1 MKVLKFGGSSIAT
14 PERVEKVIEIILNSK
29 DVKAV
34 VFSAFGG
41 ITNKLIEM
49 SSLASLGDK
58 DYLKLLDEIK
68 EQHINA
74 VEFLIKNTT
83 KVNENINLLFEEL
96 TDILHG
102 VFLVKEASLR
112 SKDLIMSFGERL
124 SAYIISEA
132 IKQKFSVDYLD
143 SRKII
148 KTNGNYGNAL
158 VNYRLTNENI
168 KNHFKERA
176 NIQIVT
182 GFIASNSKGITTTLG
197 RGGSD
202 FTVSIIGAELGV
214 DEIEIWTDTN
224 GILSADP
231 RKVKEAF
238 TMENISYE
246 EAMELSHFGAK
257 VIHPPTIQPALNK
270 KISIRVKNTFNP
282 NFTGT
287 VISKNNLLNKK
298 VVSGISSISDVALLR
313 IQGSGMASG
322 SGIAKRIFGAL
333 AESKINIMLI
343 TQASSEHTICFVVKP
358 KYSKLAKEAID
369 NEFATEIKAKFLEKV
384 IIEDNK
390 SIISI
395 VGEGMRNTI
404 GLAGK
409 FFVALG
415 KSNVNIV
422 AIAQG
427 SSERNISVV
436 INKKDEIKA
445 LNEVHKIFFIN
456 ENELNIFIV
465 GTGIIGSELL
475 QQIKNTT
482 NHNLKIKGIMNVDKM
497 ILGDISVKN
506 WMSELNNSD
515 EKNDINKFINIMKNS
530 YGKKVFVDCTSS
542 KEIVSKYEEILS
554 GGISIVT
561 PNKIA
566 NSSEYKLFK
575 KLNDLTNTN
584 VKFLYET
591 NVGAGLPVIE
601 TLKELLQTGDKVV
614 KIEAVLSGTISYIFN
629 EFVGQKFSDI
639 VKEAKENGFTEP
651 NPKDDLNGLDVARKI
666 LILSRITGL
675 RIDLKDVKV
684 EKILSN
690 QCYSANTIEDFFSL
704 LENENDRLE
713 TMRKNAEQEN
723 KVLRYIATL
732 ENNKAKVELKTV
744 GSESPF
750 FTLKGADNMIS
761 FTTERYN
768 KRPLTII
775 GPGAG
780 AKVTA
785 TGVFTDIL
793 KI

>member
-132 IKQKFSVDYLD
+132 IKQQFPVDYLD